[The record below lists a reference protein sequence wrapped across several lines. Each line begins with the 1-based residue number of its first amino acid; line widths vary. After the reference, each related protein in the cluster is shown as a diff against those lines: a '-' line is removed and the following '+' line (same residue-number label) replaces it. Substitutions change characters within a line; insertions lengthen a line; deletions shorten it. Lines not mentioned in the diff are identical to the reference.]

1 MPSLHPRSRLVPALL
16 AVVLSA
22 SCGSDGSSSDTTTG
36 PSSDTSAVTTPE
48 ATPTTSTS
56 SPGSASSS
64 PSSGPSTTAPVR
76 LEQPA
81 IFPAA
86 DVAYATPEEAATAFV
101 TEVLDVPVNLGQFQA
116 GDSRSGEMEVR
127 FAGEGG
133 AGPGIVRTV
142 LLLRQLGPDN
152 GWFVL
157 AAANDA
163 ASITSPAQGDA
174 VPPGPFT
181 LSGLARGFEGAVT
194 VTASVAGRPGQV
206 LDTEQ
211 AIAGSLETPE
221 PFSVPL
227 DLSNAEPGS
236 VVMLMIRGGVG
247 LETDPGETGAIA
259 VIIAG

>member
-1 MPSLHPRSRLVPALL
+1 MPSSFHPRSKLAPALVAVALL
-16 AVVLSA
+16 AA
-22 SCGSDGSSSDTTTG
+22 CGSDGSSGTTAG
-36 PSSDTSAVTTPE
+36 SSAGSAVTSPETTPNP
-48 ATPTTSTS
+48 TPSSGPAS
-56 SPGSASSS
+56 SPGSATAAS
-64 PSSGPSTTAPVR
+64 APVT

-86 DVAYATPEEAATAFV
+86 DVVYATPEEAAAAFV
-101 TEVLDVPVNLGQFQA
+101 TEVLDVPVSLGEYQG

-133 AGPGIVRTV
+133 TGPGVVRTL
-142 LLLRQLGPDN
+142 LLLRQLGPDD

-157 AAANDA
+157 AAVNDA
-163 ASITSPAQGDA
+163 AAISSPAQGDA

-181 LSGLARGFEGAVT
+181 LSGVARGFEGAVT
-194 VTASVAGRPGQV
+194 VTASVAGHPDQV

-227 DLSNAEPGS
+227 DLSKAEPGS
-236 VVMLMIRGGVG
+236 TVMLMIRGGVG

-259 VIIAG
+259 VTIAG

>member
-1 MPSLHPRSRLVPALL
+1 MPSLHPRTRLAPALL
-16 AVVLSA
+16 AVALLA
-22 SCGSDGSSSDTTTG
+22 ACGSDGSSSDTTAGSSTG
-36 PSSDTSAVTTPE
+36 PAVTSPE
-48 ATPTTSTS
+48 TTPTPTPSSGPAS
-56 SPGSASSS
+56 SPGSAATS
-64 PSSGPSTTAPVR
+64 APVT

-86 DVAYATPEEAATAFV
+86 DVVYATPEEAATAFV
-101 TEVLDVPVNLGQFQA
+101 TEVLDVPVNLGDYQS

-133 AGPGIVRTV
+133 AGPGVVRTL

-157 AAANDA
+157 AAENDA
-163 ASITSPAQGDA
+163 AAISSPGQGDA

-181 LSGLARGFEGAVT
+181 LSGVARGFEGAVT
-194 VTASVAGRPGQV
+194 VTASVAGHPDQV

-227 DLSNAEPGS
+227 DLSKAEPGS
-236 VVMLMIRGGVG
+236 TVMLMVRGGVG

>member
-1 MPSLHPRSRLVPALL
+1 MPSLHPRSRIAPALVAVALL
-16 AVVLSA
+16 AA
-22 SCGSDGSSSDTTTG
+22 CGSDGSSSDTTAG
-36 PSSDTSAVTTPE
+36 PSTETAVTSPE
-48 ATPTTSTS
+48 TTPTSTPSSGSAS
-56 SPGSASSS
+56 SPGSASSTS
-64 PSSGPSTTAPVR
+64 APVT

-86 DVAYATPEEAATAFV
+86 DVVYATPEEAATAFV
-101 TEVLDVPVNLGQFQA
+101 TEVLDVPVNLGEFRA
-116 GDSRSGEMEVR
+116 GDSRSGEIDVR

-133 AGPGIVRTV
+133 AGPGVVRTV
-142 LLLRQLGPDN
+142 LLLRQLGPDD

-157 AAANDA
+157 AAVNDA

-181 LSGLARGFEGAVT
+181 LSGKARGFEGAVT
-194 VTASVAGRPGQV
+194 VTASVAGHPEQV

-227 DLSNAEPGS
+227 DLSQAAPGS
-236 VVMLMIRGGVG
+236 TVMLMIRGGVG

-259 VIIAG
+259 VTVAG

>member
-1 MPSLHPRSRLVPALL
+1 MPSSLHPRARLAPVLLAVALL
-16 AVVLSA
+16 AA
-22 SCGSDGSSSDTTTG
+22 CGSDGSSSGTTG
-36 PSSDTSAVTTPE
+36 APSTDSGVTAPE
-48 ATPTTSTS
+48 TTSTS
-56 SPGSASSS
+56 TPSSGSASS
-64 PSSGPSTTAPVR
+64 PTSGAATTAPVE

-86 DVAYATPEEAATAFV
+86 DVVYATPEEAATAFV
-101 TEVLDVPVNLGQFQA
+101 TEVLDVPVNLGEYQG
-116 GDSRSGEMEVR
+116 GDSRSGEIEVR

-133 AGPGIVRTV
+133 TGPGIVRTV
-142 LLLRQLGPDN
+142 LLLRQLGPESS
-152 GWFVL
+152 WFIT
-157 AAANDA
+157 AAVNDA
-163 ASITSPAQGDA
+163 ASITSPGQGDA

-194 VTASVAGRPGQV
+194 VTASVAGHPEQV

-227 DLSNAEPGS
+227 DLSKAEPGS
-236 VVMLMIRGGVG
+236 TVMLMIRGGVG

-259 VIIAG
+259 VTVAG

>member
-1 MPSLHPRSRLVPALL
+1 MPSLHPRSRLAPALVAAALL
-16 AVVLSA
+16 AA
-22 SCGSDGSSSDTTTG
+22 CGSDGSSSGTTAA
-36 PSSDTSAVTTPE
+36 PSTETAVTSPE
-48 ATPTTSTS
+48 TTPTTSPSSGSAS

-64 PSSGPSTTAPVR
+64 TAPAA

-101 TEVLDVPVNLGQFQA
+101 TEVLDVPVKLGEFQA
-116 GDSRSGEMEVR
+116 GDSRSGEMEVL

-133 AGPGIVRTV
+133 TGPGIVRTV
-142 LLLRQLGPDN
+142 LLLRQLGSDN
-152 GWFVL
+152 AWFIL
-157 AAANDA
+157 AAVNDA

-181 LSGLARGFEGAVT
+181 LSGVARGFEGAVT
-194 VTASVAGRPGQV
+194 VTASVAGHPEQV

-211 AIAGSLETPE
+211 AIAGSMETPE

-227 DLSNAEPGS
+227 DLSDAEPGS
-236 VVMLMIRGGVG
+236 TVMLMIRGGVG

-259 VIIAG
+259 VTIAG

>member
-1 MPSLHPRSRLVPALL
+1 MPSLHPRTRLAPALL
-16 AVVLSA
+16 AVALLA
-22 SCGSDGSSSDTTTG
+22 ACGSDGSSSGTTPGSSTG
-36 PSSDTSAVTTPE
+36 SAVTSPE
-48 ATPTTSTS
+48 TTPTPTASSGSAS
-56 SPGSASSS
+56 SPGSASATS
-64 PSSGPSTTAPVR
+64 APVT

-86 DVAYATPEEAATAFV
+86 DVVYATPEEAATAFV
-101 TEVLDVPVNLGQFQA
+101 TEVLDVPVNLGDYQG

-133 AGPGIVRTV
+133 AGPGVVRTL

-157 AAANDA
+157 AAENDA
-163 ASITSPAQGDA
+163 AAISSPGQGDA

-181 LSGLARGFEGAVT
+181 LSGVARGFEGTVT
-194 VTASVAGRPGQV
+194 VTASVAGHPEQV

-227 DLSNAEPGS
+227 DLSKAEPGS
-236 VVMLMIRGGVG
+236 TVMLMIQGGVG

-259 VIIAG
+259 VTIAG

>member
-1 MPSLHPRSRLVPALL
+1 MTPSLHPRFRLAPALL
-16 AVVLSA
+16 AVALLA
-22 SCGSDGSSSDTTTG
+22 ACGSDGSSSDTTAA
-36 PSSDTSAVTTPE
+36 PSTETAVTSPE
-48 ATPTTSTS
+48 ATPTSNPSSGSAS
-56 SPGSASSS
+56 SPGSASST
-64 PSSGPSTTAPVR
+64 PAPVT

-86 DVAYATPEEAATAFV
+86 DVVYDTPEEAATAFV
-101 TEVLDVPVNLGQFQA
+101 TEVLDVPVDLGDFQA

-133 AGPGIVRTV
+133 TGPGIVRTV
-142 LLLRQLGPDN
+142 LLLRQLGPSN
-152 GWFVL
+152 GWFIL
-157 AAANDA
+157 AAENDA
-163 ASITSPAQGDA
+163 ASISSPGQGDA

-194 VTASVAGRPGQV
+194 VTASVAGHPEQV

-227 DLSNAEPGS
+227 DLSKAEPGS
-236 VVMLMIRGGVG
+236 IVMLMVRGGVG
-247 LETDPGETGAIA
+247 IETDPGETGAIA
-259 VIIAG
+259 VTIAG